1 MKSGKRERERDA
13 GEMKESSMFFFG
25 YNKKR
30 LNEEKERTRIGQEKK
45 ELRQFFFSIKESSHL
60 KPSTCICFFVFF
72 QRQTEEGV

>member
-45 ELRQFFFSIKESSHL
+45 ELRHFFF
-60 KPSTCICFFVFF
+60 FD
-72 QRQTEEGV
+72 